1 MIAELADD
9 PEAIGIEVV
18 GPRPAERMHEKLISG
33 EEATQAVDRGRMF
46 VILSMT
52 EMGSG
57 RDAAMKT
64 GTPVERAYTSADQE
78 PMDSEAIA
86 ALLRTSD
93 S

>member
-1 MIAELADD
+1 
-9 PEAIGIEVV
+9 
-18 GPRPAERMHEKLISG
+18 
-33 EEATQAVDRGRMF
+33 MF
-46 VILSMT
+46 VILPMS

-57 RDAAMKT
+57 KDAAMKT